1 MDTFLGWLF
10 IVLVEESSRQAA
22 MLEEDDD
29 GDASER
35 RFGVWRHDFSV
46 IRTHERPWTLANI
59 LYCLVD
65 ALEVFRLRARAL
77 RTDRRVLLLV
87 LVETA
92 ASPVVSNQCMYR
104 VK

>member
-1 MDTFLGWLF
+1 MPTSISGYQPYGPVERSFLAVYGQGS
-10 IVLVEESSRQAA
+10 VSK
-22 MLEEDDD
+22 
-29 GDASER
+29 AS
-35 RFGVWRHDFSV
+35 DFSYLLGDCASV
-46 IRTHERPWTLANI
+46 VQRCE
-59 LYCLVD
+59 
-65 ALEVFRLRARAL
+65 